1 MTVERE
7 KMAQQALSL
16 QSKERGAAAIVGQTR
31 AEGGDVRTLLKI
43 GDQQLKRGEHAAAL
57 ETYDR
62 VGRYYVAQGFV
73 RKALAVHLQVR
84 DLLVRFVPELE
95 PQYAHI
101 LPKLAELYEQCG
113 LVSDALAAYDEV
125 ATKLL
130 RAERVT
136 DAVTVFEKIVALD
149 PTNPLPHLR
158 LAEALVKAERR
169 DGALRHFATA
179 ADILL
184 KLGRRD
190 DALKVLDRLLQVRP
204 DPNFARRTAYLY
216 LERGLAND
224 GMLALAKLQIAFQ
237 GNPRDLDTLA
247 LLAHAFEMI
256 GQAPKAI
263 EVQKEMAR
271 LAREQGN
278 RDVYQQV
285 LGHLLRVAPDDDAVR
300 ALMRGSSV
308 PVAGRSHDEEVENLD
323 DAEDIEFEEVHT
335 LGGDGPASMPG
346 SLRGGLD
353 AEAEQYVRQAL
364 DEAEELRQQGKP
376 DRAIEALR
384 ITLEV
389 VPASSALREQ
399 LRDLLLET
407 GDREGAVGEMITLAS
422 IAIDRRE
429 YGQAEATLH
438 EIIQLAPGHHRAKE
452 MLDHLGQ
459 SARARPPKPPKPP
472 IRRGAS
478 RGASARD
485 GEPTAPLPLPN
496 PLHRTASGSK
506 SASASYGSYQP
517 SEHLPSY
524 DLEEIGPGESFADTA
539 ELQALRPL
547 SETGNLRDTAAEAG
561 RTAPDF
567 APPRASPSGRAFDTQ
582 GNLLPT
588 GSRVPTSEI
597 LSGTR
602 GFQGDNSLDA
612 ALDEVDFFA
621 SRGLYD
627 DALSVL
633 HEQLARYPDNP
644 QLLVRLRDVE
654 EYARRAARDESGT
667 RRSVQAERPQTV
679 PASADVTEA
688 LEAFEPTP
696 EARDAVGSSADQV
709 DVEAVFA
716 KFKEGVKAQVSET
729 DSATHYDLG
738 VAYREMGLLTDAI
751 SEFMVAARDPARTC
765 VCHWIVGQI
774 ELERGQPDEAIAS
787 LTRALEAPQRTRD
800 QELALCYELGSL
812 YESRHNSQKA
822 LSHFEWVERRD
833 PSYRDVAE
841 RVRVLRR
848 TVTSMRPPPSADGK
862 LNLEEDFD
870 SVFDD
875 ILRGEKMPLAGPAR
889 AGGPAL
895 QPARSPST
903 KSGSSERRNSIESP
917 RPTSCDSVGP
927 SKKSRASL
935 ILLTARS
942 RSAGVT
948 RPRASA
954 SGLPPGV

>member
-1 MTVERE
+1 
-7 KMAQQALSL
+7 MAQQSVSL
-16 QSKERGAAAIVGQTR
+16 QSKERGAAAMGQTR

-43 GDQQLKRGEHAAAL
+43 GDQQLKRGEHGAAL

-62 VGRYYVAQGFV
+62 VGRYYVSQGFV
-73 RKALAVHLQVR
+73 RKALAVHLQIR

-95 PQYAHI
+95 SQYAHI

-216 LERGLAND
+216 LERGQGND

-256 GQAPKAI
+256 GQAPKAV

-285 LGHLLRVAPDDDAVR
+285 LGHLLRVAPEDDAVR
-300 ALMRGSSV
+300 ALMRASSV
-308 PVAGRSHDEEVENLD
+308 PVSGRGPEEEVENLD
-323 DAEDIEFEEVHT
+323 DAEDIEFEEVVPYF
-335 LGGDGPASMPG
+335 GPDGEPASLPRN
-346 SLRGGLD
+346 STRSGLD
-353 AEAEQYVRQAL
+353 AESEQYVRQAL
-364 DEAEELRQQGKP
+364 EDAEALRQQGTP

-399 LRDLLLET
+399 LCELLLET
-407 GDREGAVGEMITLAS
+407 GDTEGALGEMITVAS

-429 YGQAEATLH
+429 YGQAETILH
-438 EIIQLAPGHHRAKE
+438 RVTSLAPGHHRAKE
-452 MLDHLGQ
+452 MLDHLNQ

-472 IRRGAS
+472 ARRGS
-478 RGASARD
+478 RGAPPAVAASSAA
-485 GEPTAPLPLPN
+485 EPTAPLGTPRL
-496 PLHRTASGSK
+496 TASK
-506 SASASYGSYQP
+506 SSASYASYQP
-517 SEHLPSY
+517 DKHLPSY

-539 ELQALRPL
+539 ELQGLRSL
-547 SETGNLRDTAAEAG
+547 SESPGVRDTAAETGPG
-561 RTAPDF
+561 RHA
-567 APPRASPSGRAFDTQ
+567 ASEGVPRPGTMPSFDASA
-582 GNLLPT
+582 
-588 GSRVPTSEI
+588 SRVPASEI

-602 GFQGDNSLDA
+602 GFQGGDSIEE
-612 ALDEVDFFA
+612 ALDEIDFFA
-621 SRGLYD
+621 GRGLYD

-633 HEQLARYPDNP
+633 NEQLARYPDHP
-644 QLLVRLRDVE
+644 QLRSRLHNVE
-654 EYARRAARDESGT
+654 EFARGAARDESGT
-667 RRSVQAERPQTV
+667 RRTAQLERALP
-679 PASADVTEA
+679 PASAEVTEA
-688 LEAFEPTP
+688 LEIFEPTP
-696 EARDAVGSSADQV
+696 EARDAVTPNSEQV

-738 VAYREMGLLTDAI
+738 VAYREMGLLADAI
-751 SEFMVAARDPARTC
+751 QEFFVAARDPSRTC
-765 VCHWIVGQI
+765 VCYWIVGQI
-774 ELERGQPDEAIAS
+774 ELERGQPDEAINA
-787 LTRALEAPQRTRD
+787 LTRALESPQRTRD

-812 YESRHNSQKA
+812 YESRQSPHKA
-822 LSHFEWVERRD
+822 LSYFEWVERRD
-833 PSYRDVAE
+833 PTYRDVGD
-841 RVRVLRR
+841 RIRTLRR
-848 TVTSMRPPPSADGK
+848 AQPATAGGRAASRPGLD
-862 LNLEEDFD
+862 EDFD

-875 ILRGEKMPLAGPAR
+875 ILRHEK
-889 AGGPAL
+889 
-895 QPARSPST
+895 
-903 KSGSSERRNSIESP
+903 
-917 RPTSCDSVGP
+917 
-927 SKKSRASL
+927 
-935 ILLTARS
+935 
-942 RSAGVT
+942 
-948 RPRASA
+948 
-954 SGLPPGV
+954 LP

>member
-1 MTVERE
+1 MDRE

-16 QSKERGAAAIVGQTR
+16 QSKDRGAGAIAGQTR
-31 AEGGDVRTLLKI
+31 AEGADVRTLLKI

-216 LERGLAND
+216 LERGVGND

-285 LGHLLRVAPDDDAVR
+285 LGHLMRVAPDDDAVR
-300 ALMRGSSV
+300 ALLRGGSSG
-308 PVAGRSHDEEVENLD
+308 PGTGTGAGSSASRAHDEEVENLD

-335 LGGDGPASMPG
+335 LGGDGPLSVPA

-364 DEAEELRQQGKP
+364 DEAEALRVDGKP
-376 DRAIEALR
+376 ERAIEALR

-389 VPASSALREQ
+389 VPGSAALREQ

-407 GDREGAVGEMITLAS
+407 GDREGALGEMITLAS

-429 YGQAEATLH
+429 YGQAEAILH
-438 EIIQLAPGHHRAKE
+438 EIIALAPGHHRAKE
-452 MLDHLGQ
+452 MLEHLGQ

-472 IRRGAS
+472 ARRSSRAAGA
-478 RGASARD
+478 ARE
-485 GEPTAPLPLPN
+485 GVTAPTAPLGVPN

-506 SASASYGSYQP
+506 SSASYGSYQP

-539 ELQALRPL
+539 ELEAVRPL
-547 SETGNLRDTAAEAG
+547 SESAGGVRDTATQAG
-561 RTAPDF
+561 RTAPDGL
-567 APPRASPSGRAFDTQ
+567 PPRAAPSGRALDTQ
-582 GNLLPT
+582 GGGPL
-588 GSRVPTSEI
+588 GSRVPASEI

-612 ALDEVDFFA
+612 ALDEIDFFA

-633 HEQLARYPDNP
+633 HEQLARYPDHP
-644 QLLVRLRDVE
+644 QLLGRLRDVE

-667 RRSVQAERPQTV
+667 RRSVQLERSQPQPVSAE
-679 PASADVTEA
+679 VTEA

-696 EARDAVGSSADQV
+696 EARDAIGLVADQV

-738 VAYREMGLLTDAI
+738 VAYREMGLLADAI
-751 SEFMVAARDPARTC
+751 AEFMVAARDPARAC

-774 ELERGQPDEAIAS
+774 ELERGQPEEAIAA
-787 LTRALEAPQRTRD
+787 LTRALEASQRTRD

-812 YESRHNSQKA
+812 YEARRNLQKA

-833 PSYRDVAE
+833 PSYRDVAD
-841 RVRVLRR
+841 RVRSLRS
-848 TVTSMRPPPSADGK
+848 VVGSMRPPSGGK
-862 LNLEEDFD
+862 LSLDEDFD

-875 ILRGEKMPLAGPAR
+875 ILRGEK
-889 AGGPAL
+889 
-895 QPARSPST
+895 
-903 KSGSSERRNSIESP
+903 
-917 RPTSCDSVGP
+917 
-927 SKKSRASL
+927 
-935 ILLTARS
+935 
-942 RSAGVT
+942 
-948 RPRASA
+948 
-954 SGLPPGV
+954 LP

>member
-1 MTVERE
+1 
-7 KMAQQALSL
+7 MAQQALSL
-16 QSKERGAAAIVGQTR
+16 QSKVSGAAAIGGTK

-43 GDQQLKRGEHAAAL
+43 GDQQLKRGEHAAAV

-95 PQYAHI
+95 PHYAHI

-216 LERGLAND
+216 LERGQGND

-247 LLAHAFEMI
+247 LLAHAFEQI
-256 GQAPKAI
+256 GQAPKAV

-308 PVAGRSHDEEVENLD
+308 PVSGRGHGHDEEVEGVENLD
-323 DAEDIEFEEVHT
+323 DAEDIEFEEVVPYF
-335 LGGDGPASMPG
+335 GPDGSTAPAARPSSG
-346 SLRGGLD
+346 TGLD
-353 AEAEQYVRQAL
+353 PEAEQYVRQAL
-364 DEAEELRQQGKP
+364 EEADALRRQGTP
-376 DRAIEALR
+376 ERAIEALR

-389 VPASSALREQ
+389 VPASSMLREQ

-407 GDREGAVGEMITLAS
+407 GDREGALGEMITLAS

-429 YGQAEATLH
+429 YNRAESILH
-438 EIIQLAPGHHRAKE
+438 EIAELAPGHHRAKE

-472 IRRGAS
+472 ARRSAS
-478 RGASARD
+478 RGAAAA
-485 GEPTAPLPLPN
+485 EPTAPLGIGGGVL
-496 PLHRTASGSK
+496 RTSSSK
-506 SASASYGSYQP
+506 ASASYGSYQP

-547 SETGNLRDTAAEAG
+547 SEPPGLRDTAAEG
-561 RTAPDF
+561 RLTSPD
-567 APPRASPSGRAFDTQ
+567 ALAPRASPSGRAAFDLD
-582 GNLLPT
+582 G
-588 GSRVPTSEI
+588 GASASRVPASEI

-602 GFQGDNSLDA
+602 GFQGGDSIEE
-612 ALDEVDFFA
+612 ALDEIDFFA
-621 SRGLYD
+621 GRGLYE

-633 HEQLARYPDNP
+633 NEQLARYPDHP
-644 QLLVRLRDVE
+644 HLRSRLRDVQE
-654 EYARRAARDESGT
+654 VAGRVTRDESGT
-667 RRSVQAERPQTV
+667 RRSVQAERPA
-679 PASADVTEA
+679 PISAEVTEA

-696 EARDAVGSSADQV
+696 EARSALSSNAEQV

-738 VAYREMGLLTDAI
+738 VAYREMGLLADAI
-751 SEFMVAARDPARTC
+751 QEFFVAARDPTRAC

-774 ELERGQPDEAIAS
+774 ELERGQPDEAIVA
-787 LTRALEAPQRTRD
+787 LTHALEAPQRTRD
-800 QELALCYELGSL
+800 QEMALCYELGSL
-812 YESRHNSQKA
+812 YEARQSMNKA
-822 LSHFEWVERRD
+822 LTYFEWVERRD
-833 PSYRDVAE
+833 PSYRDVTE
-841 RVRVLRR
+841 RIRVLRR
-848 TVTSMRPPPSADGK
+848 AQPALTGRPPAVSRPGLD
-862 LNLEEDFD
+862 EDFD

-875 ILRGEKMPLAGPAR
+875 ILRHEK
-889 AGGPAL
+889 
-895 QPARSPST
+895 
-903 KSGSSERRNSIESP
+903 
-917 RPTSCDSVGP
+917 
-927 SKKSRASL
+927 
-935 ILLTARS
+935 
-942 RSAGVT
+942 
-948 RPRASA
+948 
-954 SGLPPGV
+954 LP